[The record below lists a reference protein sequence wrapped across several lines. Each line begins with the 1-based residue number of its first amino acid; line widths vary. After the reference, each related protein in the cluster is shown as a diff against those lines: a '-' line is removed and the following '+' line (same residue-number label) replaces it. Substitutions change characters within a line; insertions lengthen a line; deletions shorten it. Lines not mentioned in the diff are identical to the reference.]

1 MSKEIFDQ
9 ANLKD
14 PKAQRFADAF
24 EGCGE
29 WITPPSSSQES
40 SLFDFRRHEP
50 SLDLPRSRSDVGR
63 SGLDRAA

>member
-1 MSKEIFDQ
+1 MSSEIFDQ
-9 ANLKD
+9 ASLKD
-14 PKAQRFADAF
+14 PKAQRFAEAF

-29 WITPPSSSQES
+29 WITLPSRSQES

-50 SLDLPRSRSDVGR
+50 ALDLPRTGTDVGR